1 MKKKIEFILDEL
13 IKCYIKRKEPISSS
27 LLKELAHLDISPSTI
42 RGYFQNLE
50 KNGLIK
56 KEHISSGSYPSIKAM
71 EFFWKREIPDNLF
84 IEDVESLKVKCRE
97 YDISAFVK
105 IFENQLLNE
114 VYNLNNKF
122 IVLEFENDEMVI
134 RYEPLIY
141 DFLKS
146 LKMMYV
152 KDLNLLF
159 KKYKLKMLLKKIKNF
174 QKNITLNEKLLYN
187 KFSYFDIKNLN
198 QVNNMKIDY
207 ENKILIKRFL
217 VNNTDKEL
225 EIFIIGDIYTD
236 FISLF
241 ESMKGGEHE

>member
-1 MKKKIEFILDEL
+1 MKKKVEFVLDEL

-27 LLKELAHLDISPSTI
+27 LLKELAHLNISPSTI

-50 KNGLIK
+50 KEGFIQ
-56 KEHISSGSYPSIKAM
+56 KEHISSGSYPSVKAM
-71 EFFWKREIPDNLF
+71 EFFWKKQIPENISITDMEILKEKCEDFEIFAF
-84 IEDVESLKVKCRE
+84 I
-97 YDISAFVK
+97 K

-122 IVLEFENDEMVI
+122 IILEFENDEAVI
-134 RYEPLIY
+134 RFDPLIY

-146 LKMMYV
+146 LTKMYV

-159 KKYKLKMLLKKIKNF
+159 KKYKLRELLKKVKNF
-174 QKNITLNEKLLYN
+174 QKNIMLNENLLYN
-187 KFSYFDIKNLN
+187 KFNNIDLKQLN
-198 QVNNMKIDY
+198 QVDNIKIDY
-207 ENKILIKRFL
+207 GNKILVKKYSVR
-217 VNNTDKEL
+217 NYQKEF

-241 ESMKGGEHE
+241 EFMKGGENE